1 MDEVRARC
9 LNNVISVLLE
19 QRKIVVSRGATFA
32 GHLIDLTIMQL
43 RLTGHDISEEELS
56 EFSKFL
62 SADFAKRGKQQDWS
76 GGVSLPGQR
85 WTILAVLFAV
95 RAATGFQFQSVG
107 SASSMLMQ
115 DLAMDY
121 SQIGMLLGAYLLPG
135 VIVAFPAG
143 VLGQRFRDK
152 TLGLAGLL
160 LMAVSGVMLGAS
172 GDFTMAL
179 VARLIG

>member
-1 MDEVRARC
+1 M
-9 LNNVISVLLE
+9 
-19 QRKIVVSRGATFA
+19 
-32 GHLIDLTIMQL
+32 
-43 RLTGHDISEEELS
+43 
-56 EFSKFL
+56 
-62 SADFAKRGKQQDWS
+62 
-76 GGVSLPGQR
+76 PGQR

-135 VIVAFPAG
+135 VVVAFPTG

-172 GDFTMAL
+172 ADFTTAL
-179 VARLIG
+179 GARLIGGVGATIVALAATKMTNDSFDSRAIVPAMALIPRRSPVGAM